1 MKVAWYAE
9 DLNNDTK
16 VSSGFKLK
24 HYPRTI
30 KVEITLH
37 PLRVY
42 YKLTTWPAPRLL
54 DSSVGKAE
62 LIIIVIVIVILTTHP
77 KIATI

>member
-24 HYPRTI
+24 HYPTTI

-62 LIIIVIVIVILTTHP
+62 LMGPNPVQV
-77 KIATI
+77 